1 LIMQGGCP
9 VEADM
14 RVFTGPLRRRTRL
27 GGLFSA
33 LGTELK
39 ELLVCSLFYD
49 LRFWR
54 NHKTHA
60 IIWVSTWQ
68 KLLSRLHKKKRPKVE
83 RASYFSFVPWRDHE
97 LVEEL
102 RRELDWQIPPGRTCT
117 MRFDCRLHILR
128 DTLSVLY
135 AGVSEKDVNFSII
148 EPGRARLIVAGFN
161 QNVFPDGIVAYVQF
175 AIAAG
180 APDAVYL
187 VAPVA
192 VLISDPWGLDIPAAG
207 IAGAIIV
214 GTGGLEG
221 SDIDGD
227 GVCNATD
234 VQLVVNSAL
243 GLAVAHDCD
252 VDGDGVVNALDI
264 QRVINAALGIG

>member
-1 LIMQGGCP
+1 MTGSLNRGFAAPCIAVMAGCLLC
-9 VEADM
+9 VSAQARAAVLDCSEIRAGAGDTDVDISITLTADAGEEVCGIQLDILYNNDFLDLDGAESGEAAAD
-14 RVFTGPLRRRTRL
+14 
-27 GGLFSA
+27 
-33 LGTELK
+33 
-39 ELLVCSLFYD
+39 
-49 LRFWR
+49 
-54 NHKTHA
+54 
-60 IIWVSTWQ
+60 
-68 KLLSRLHKKKRPKVE
+68 
-83 RASYFSFVPWRDHE
+83 
-97 LVEEL
+97 
-102 RRELDWQIPPGRTCT
+102 
-117 MRFDCRLHILR
+117 
-128 DTLSVLY
+128 
-135 AGVSEKDVNFSII
+135 AGKDVNFSII

-161 QNVFPDGIVAYVQF
+161 QNVIPNGIVSYVHF
-175 AIAAG
+175 SIAAG
-180 APDAVYL
+180 APDAVYP

-192 VLISDPWGLDIPAAG
+192 VLMSDPWGLDIPAAG

>member
-1 LIMQGGCP
+1 M
-9 VEADM
+9 
-14 RVFTGPLRRRTRL
+14 TG
-27 GGLFSA
+27 
-33 LGTELK
+33 
-39 ELLVCSLFYD
+39 SLFRGFAAPRIAVMAGY
-49 LRFWR
+49 LLY
-54 NHKTHA
+54 
-60 IIWVSTWQ
+60 VSAPAGAAV
-68 KLLSRLHKKKRPKVE
+68 LDCSE
-83 RASYFSFVPWRDHE
+83 IRAGAGD
-97 LVEEL
+97 
-102 RRELDWQIPPGRTCT
+102 
-117 MRFDCRLHILR
+117 
-128 DTLSVLY
+128 
-135 AGVSEKDVNFSII
+135 AGVSISITLTADAGEDVCGIQLDILYNADFLSVEGTESGEAAVEAAKDVHFSII

-161 QNVFPDGIVAYVQF
+161 QNVFSDVIVAYVQF

-180 APDAVYL
+180 APYAVDV

>member
-1 LIMQGGCP
+1 MSISITLTADAGEDVCGIQLDILYNADFLSVEGTESGEAA
-9 VEADM
+9 VEA
-14 RVFTGPLRRRTRL
+14 
-27 GGLFSA
+27 A
-33 LGTELK
+33 
-39 ELLVCSLFYD
+39 
-49 LRFWR
+49 
-54 NHKTHA
+54 
-60 IIWVSTWQ
+60 
-68 KLLSRLHKKKRPKVE
+68 
-83 RASYFSFVPWRDHE
+83 
-97 LVEEL
+97 
-102 RRELDWQIPPGRTCT
+102 
-117 MRFDCRLHILR
+117 
-128 DTLSVLY
+128 
-135 AGVSEKDVNFSII
+135 KDVNFSII